1 MKKIFK
7 LAMLFAI
14 IVLIA
19 SSLSAYGKMKDLKY
33 PPLGTV
39 TVPEPEKI
47 VLDNGIQV
55 YILEDHELPQFD
67 ISISINKCGSYLEPP
82 AKIGLAS
89 MTGEVMRTGGTK
101 SMTGDEID
109 EELEAIGAYAETGIG
124 NVSGSAAAGGLSE
137 YAEKIISIFAD
148 VVRNPV
154 FDEDK
159 IELAKT
165 SAKSN
170 ISRRNDDGMTIMIRE
185 FRKIIYGA
193 ESPFARHSEYET
205 IDAIERDDLV
215 RFHGLTVQPNNM
227 QLAVYGDVNRDEIL
241 PMIKKYFG
249 DWPAASIELP
259 NPPTVE
265 YTFKPS
271 VYFAEKSDISQ
282 SNVILGHI
290 GGEMK
295 DPDYPA
301 TIVMNSILGGS
312 FGSRIT
318 DNVRT
323 KHGYAYTAQARY
335 SFNYDYPG
343 WFFAYAGTKGGSTVA
358 AIRIMMEQIR
368 SMQTIPPTEEEMRK
382 AKDGWL
388 NSFVFNFDTKGEV
401 LNRMMT
407 YDYYDMPADFLQQ
420 LKEAVE
426 QVTPEDIIEVA
437 QRKLNPD
444 NLQIMVVGKSEDFD
458 EPLSVLG
465 EVTEIDI
472 TIPEPEV
479 IEFIAT
485 DEELNL
491 GIEKLAAV
499 VEACGGVANFQ
510 KIKSI
515 ETSSKITVTTPQGG
529 MTLDA
534 ASIQILPDKFAQ
546 ITTMPMGS
554 QKQIF
559 VGAEGW
565 TIAAGE
571 TRPMSDA
578 EIQEQKQDNS
588 RSSLRLFA
596 GYDNPDYQVAF
607 RGEEEF
613 EGKPA
618 VKFEFLTS
626 AGAQF
631 SFYADPQTNLPMGI
645 RYFGNT
651 MAGPGEIVNVISEH
665 ANFEGVMMPVKMIQK
680 MGPISLDIEV
690 KSTIINGDVDE
701 SIFVKPE
708 GL

>member
-1 MKKIFK
+1 MKNIFK
-7 LAMLFAI
+7 LTMLFAI
-14 IVLIA
+14 ILLIA

-47 VLDNGIQV
+47 ILDNGIQV
-55 YILEDHELPQFD
+55 YILEDHELPSF
-67 ISISINKCGSYLEPP
+67 SIFIKMNKCGSYLEPP

-109 EELEAIGAYAETGIG
+109 EELEAIGAYVETGIG
-124 NVSGSAAAGGLSE
+124 NVSGSASAGGLSE

-159 IELAKT
+159 IELAIT

-170 ISRRNDDGMTIMIRE
+170 ISRRNDDGMTILLRE
-185 FRKIIYGA
+185 YRKIIFGE
-193 ESPFARHSEYET
+193 ESPYSRNTEYAT
-205 IDAIERDDLV
+205 IDAIEKEDLI

-227 QLAVYGDVNRDEIL
+227 QMALYGDVNRDEALALIN
-241 PMIKKYFG
+241 KYFG
-249 DWPAASIELP
+249 DWPAATMELP
-259 NPPTVE
+259 VPPDVE

-271 VYFAEKSDISQ
+271 VNFAEKSDITQ

-290 GGEMK
+290 GGKMK

-323 KHGYAYTAQARY
+323 KHGYAYTAQANY

-343 WFFAYAGTKGGSTVA
+343 WFYAYAGTKGGSTVA
-358 AIRIMMEQIR
+358 AIKIMMEQIR

-407 YDYYDMPADFLQQ
+407 YDYYDMPVDFLQQ

-437 QRKLNPD
+437 QRKLNPN
-444 NLQIMVVGKSEDFD
+444 NLQILVVGKADEFD

-465 EVTEIDI
+465 EVNEIDI

-479 IEFIAT
+479 IEFVAT

-491 GIEKLAAV
+491 GMEKLAAV
-499 VEACGGVANFQ
+499 VEACGGTANFQ
-510 KIKSI
+510 KIKSL
-515 ETSSKITVTTPQGG
+515 ETSSKVNINMSQGAMMVNVTN
-529 MTLDA
+529 
-534 ASIQILPDKFAQ
+534 IQILPDKSAQ
-546 ITTMPMGS
+546 IVSMPMGS
-554 QKQIF
+554 QKQIY
-559 VGAEGW
+559 VGTEGW
-565 TIAAGE
+565 TIAAGQ
-571 TRPMSDA
+571 TTPMSEADLN
-578 EIQEQKQDNS
+578 EQKQDLS
-588 RSSLRLFA
+588 RNTHHIFA
-596 GYDNPDYQVAF
+596 NFDNPDYQIAF
-607 RGEEEF
+607 RGAEEF
-613 EGKPA
+613 EGQPA
-618 VKFEFLTS
+618 VKYEILTS

-631 SFYADPQTNLPMGI
+631 SLYVDPQTNLPIGNSH
-645 RYFGNT
+645 FGNT
-651 MAGPGEIVNVISEH
+651 YAGPGEIVNVIHEH
-665 ANFEGVMMPVKMIQK
+665 GSFGGVMMPVKMTQK
-680 MGPISLDIEV
+680 SGPMTMDIEITNTV
-690 KSTIINGDVDE
+690 INGKIDE
-701 SIFVKPE
+701 SIFVKPD
-708 GL
+708 GI